1 MTTNKDWRMTRSMN
15 KWHLQVLVCDEFF
28 SLLAPVEIH
37 TCIGCEGLTSGGVYG
52 EIGIITWVA
61 AYKLSP
67 SAQGRW
73 TYEHTD

>member
-1 MTTNKDWRMTRSMN
+1 MSS
-15 KWHLQVLVCDEFF
+15 LVY
-28 SLLAPVEIH
+28 SSPVEIH

-67 SAQGRW
+67 SVSVDMSTLTRGRFW
-73 TYEHTD
+73 NIQSAMRESLE

>member
-1 MTTNKDWRMTRSMN
+1 MSS
-15 KWHLQVLVCDEFF
+15 LVY
-28 SLLAPVEIH
+28 SSPVEIH

-67 SAQGRW
+67 SVSVAV